1 MNEIYI
7 DEEEEFCANRYYEML
22 PEWAKDI
29 HELHDVCH
37 HTRPENIAENYKHFI
52 AFNGQMGGTSDRLK
66 SIKAEVIEGMF
77 QRLNVTPEQIRK
89 AIIESIIEWS

>member
-29 HELHDVCH
+29 RELHHVCL
-37 HTRPENIAENYKHFI
+37 HTNPEKIAETFKHFI
-52 AFNGQMGGTSDRLK
+52 AFNGQMGGTSNQLK
-66 SIKAEVIEGMF
+66 GIKAEVIEGMF
-77 QRLNVTPEQIRK
+77 RRLNVTPKQIRK